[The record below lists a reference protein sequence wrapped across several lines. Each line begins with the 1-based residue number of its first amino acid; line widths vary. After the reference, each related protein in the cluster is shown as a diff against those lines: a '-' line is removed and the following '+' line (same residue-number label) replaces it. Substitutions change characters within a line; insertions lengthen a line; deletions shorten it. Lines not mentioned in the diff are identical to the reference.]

1 MRAIYENFSRILDD
15 HFDDLKRRPRG
26 YRERLSKE
34 YIEKF
39 PDATPLTYHQ
49 VNYFLS
55 TYRMTHEI
63 PREYG
68 SNYPY
73 LTAWKARVKESK
85 EERETGA
92 KAQPEEKVYPNV
104 ITHPK

>member
-1 MRAIYENFSRILDD
+1 MRAIYENFSQILDD
-15 HFDDLKRRPRG
+15 HFDDLKKRPRG
-26 YRERLSKE
+26 YRERISKE

-73 LTAWKARVKESK
+73 LTAWKARMKEREAGDESQSK
-85 EERETGA
+85 EA
-92 KAQPEEKVYPNV
+92 
-104 ITHPK
+104 PK